1 MSFESPVSHFCDC
14 TLCLL
19 LDSLCFSWELLEIFW
34 PSLGTLTCVQ
44 FSDLLIP
51 YQSLSRFPSRLKLF
65 LFKLS

>member
-1 MSFESPVSHFCDC
+1 MCLSLFKSMEGVLEPMSFESPVSHFCDC

-44 FSDLLIP
+44 FSDL
-51 YQSLSRFPSRLKLF
+51 FPVTK
-65 LFKLS
+65 